1 MTDNQILQILKSTR
15 TIATVG
21 LSTNPHKDSHSIA
34 AYLQSQGY
42 RVIPVNPTA
51 EEILGEKSY
60 PDLLAIPVK
69 VDVVQVFRP
78 PQDVPQ
84 IVEQAIQIGA
94 KTVWMQEG
102 IINEAAAEAASEA
115 GLQVVMNTCMRT
127 THRRLFPQEAK

>member
-21 LSTNPHKDSHSIA
+21 LSTNPHKDSNSIA

-94 KTVWMQEG
+94 KVIWMQLDTG
-102 IINEAAAEAASEA
+102 NPQAAQMAQAA
-115 GLQVVMNTCMRT
+115 GLQVVMERCMRVE
-127 THRRLFPQEAK
+127 HRRLLG

>member
-1 MTDNQILQILKSTR
+1 MNDNQILQILKSTR

-21 LSTNPHKDSHSIA
+21 LSTNPTKDSHSIA

-94 KTVWMQEG
+94 KVVWMQLDTG
-102 IINEAAAEAASEA
+102 NPQAAQMAQAA
-115 GLQVVMNTCMRT
+115 GLQVVMERCMRIE
-127 THRRLFPQEAK
+127 HRRLLG

>member
-1 MTDNQILQILKSTR
+1 LNMTDNQILQILKSTR

-94 KTVWMQEG
+94 KVIWMQLDTG
-102 IINEAAAEAASEA
+102 NPQAAQMAQAA
-115 GLQVVMNTCMRT
+115 GLQVVMERCMRVE
-127 THRRLFPQEAK
+127 HRRLLG

>member
-1 MTDNQILQILKSTR
+1 MNDNQILQILKSTR

-21 LSTNPHKDSHSIA
+21 LSTNPTKDSHSIA

-94 KTVWMQEG
+94 KVVWMQLDTG
-102 IINEAAAEAASEA
+102 NPQAAQMAQAA
-115 GLQVVMNTCMRT
+115 GLQVVMERCMRIE
-127 THRRLFPQEAK
+127 HQRLLG

>member
-1 MTDNQILQILKSTR
+1 MNDNQILQILKSTR
-15 TIATVG
+15 IIACVG
-21 LSTNPHKDSHSIA
+21 LSTNPAKDSHSIA
-34 AYLQSQGY
+34 AYLKSQGY

-60 PDLLAIPVK
+60 PDLLSIPIK

-94 KTVWMQEG
+94 KVVWMQLDTG
-102 IINEAAAEAASEA
+102 NPQAAQTAQAA
-115 GLQVVMNTCMRT
+115 GLQVVMERCMRVE
-127 THRRLFPQEAK
+127 HRRLLGWMQS